1 MNNIKLVVTN
11 DGMSEGENDNLKTE
25 SHVSPMGGLS
35 VGSFIQLIS
44 MDQQTCLVEV
54 YHSANKRGTF
64 YFVEGVLYNAVC
76 GNLEGEEAAME
87 MITWDKVR
95 ININN
100 DVTANEIVKKIEK
113 GLLALLMESSRR
125 RDETAWDDQL
135 KTSGESIV
143 YDDEDPSVATVLNN
157 DDKQVRDIK
166 QTEEKSSEAGSK
178 SEIVKIL
185 DKTPGIIE
193 YCIFDERDIIQDKSV
208 ESNGIMNIAPSLH
221 FNLTDSLCDLVGGGS
236 LKYLGFSTRGGVRYL
251 MVRINKSQVVIGLN
265 PGIKPG
271 DFLNEILTHKVIK

>member
-11 DGMSEGENDNLKTE
+11 DGISEGENNNLNTE
-25 SHVSPMGGLS
+25 SPASPMVGLS

-54 YHSANKRGTF
+54 YLNANKRGTF

-100 DVTANEIVKKIEK
+100 SVTASEIVKKIEK

-125 RDETAWDDQL
+125 RDETAWDDRL
-135 KTSGESIV
+135 KTLGEDIV
-143 YDDEDPSVATVLNN
+143 YDDEDSYVTTMHNN
-157 DDKQVRDIK
+157 DDQVHDIK
-166 QTEEKSSEAGSK
+166 QTEEKSLEGSK
-178 SEIVKIL
+178 NEIVKIL
-185 DKTPGIIE
+185 DRVPGIIE
-193 YCIFDERDIIQDKSV
+193 YCIFDERDVLQHKSV
-208 ESNGIMNIAPSLH
+208 ESNGIMNMAPSLH
-221 FNLTDSLCDLVGGGS
+221 FNITDSLCDLVGGSS
-236 LKYLGFSTRGGVRYL
+236 LKFLSFGTRGGVRYL
-251 MVRINKSQVVIGLN
+251 MVRINKSQVVVGLN
-265 PGIKPG
+265 SGIKTG
-271 DFLNEILTHKVIK
+271 DFLNEIFTDRVIK